1 MESSASTA
9 STVSLRAGREKSSPF
24 PISGATKWR
33 DVENVIAST
42 VLANAPRTDIKVSL
56 PPESEAASAAS
67 KFSSISSNPLDGALH
82 GLGKKQILVTFDQ
95 LSSKLRRLLNKDEKV
110 TKEACALM
118 DLVDNGARLNLEKIT
133 GVSQQYNKHAK
144 AQQKEMKKNRKIAT
158 NIAFDREG
166 GTINGGPER
175 TFYKIIMKRSVSK
188 NTTKDGTTMGEMQH
202 KYTHEYTDGK
212 DKRRSEA
219 VQRLQRANPYITH
232 QELENYLE
240 KERKINDCGGRGA
253 SFLVRAYD
261 VETVPIMHDG
271 SRVVKTKKYQIR
283 YPVSVVDPLVA
294 LVMRELGEDA
304 VEKLKKQKRLTRRS
318 AMQALEQVRKDIEND
333 VLNTQRTG
341 SQRRS
346 KTLRSTCHSAADE
359 TSKTQSK
366 SPSIAAEDLERLV
379 QGETVDQL
387 IDDAA
392 DLLDAIGD
400 ASDHLPSA
408 SEVDRYAK
416 KRKAAPRQ
424 GKNKAPKSPAPKPSG
439 PLVTQVVELDS

>member
-1 MESSASTA
+1 
-9 STVSLRAGREKSSPF
+9 
-24 PISGATKWR
+24 
-33 DVENVIAST
+33 
-42 VLANAPRTDIKVSL
+42 
-56 PPESEAASAAS
+56 
-67 KFSSISSNPLDGALH
+67 
-82 GLGKKQILVTFDQ
+82 
-95 LSSKLRRLLNKDEKV
+95 
-110 TKEACALM
+110 
-118 DLVDNGARLNLEKIT
+118 
-133 GVSQQYNKHAK
+133 
-144 AQQKEMKKNRKIAT
+144 
-158 NIAFDREG
+158 
-166 GTINGGPER
+166 
-175 TFYKIIMKRSVSK
+175 
-188 NTTKDGTTMGEMQH
+188 
-202 KYTHEYTDGK
+202 
-212 DKRRSEA
+212 
-219 VQRLQRANPYITH
+219 
-232 QELENYLE
+232 
-240 KERKINDCGGRGA
+240 
-253 SFLVRAYD
+253 
-261 VETVPIMHDG
+261 MHDG

-379 QGETVDQL
+379 QGE
-387 IDDAA
+387 
-392 DLLDAIGD
+392 
-400 ASDHLPSA
+400 
-408 SEVDRYAK
+408 VDRYAK